1 MADDKYRR
9 RRRKDYG
16 PASQSH
22 QSGMRRREEISPSP
36 GPRKPPIT
44 ILGLAKPSRVVTPT
58 AQAEGDSSAGGGDS
72 KQADSTQGQHD
83 PHRETAGAAA
93 VRHDKPSVVLL
104 SDNRAR
110 EQHGPAKAAGDGEYS
125 DISVQGS
132 KSSSYGGDESAPPVA
147 AIKRSAPGSI
157 ISSVIDQSA
166 QMQSKLAPPFEKQG
180 KIKLVDDHL
189 QWCDN
194 GLELMLEQSDFLVI
208 GAVGLQGCGKSTLL
222 SLLAG
227 NSHQDAYRNYLF
239 FPQTKETKE
248 DCLFQTSGIDMFV
261 TSDRIILLDT
271 EPLLSAS
278 MMDCLLRYE
287 RKFPPEYTSLQNFME
302 MQSMQLLTFL
312 LSVCN
317 IVLVADDWFVDM
329 SLLRLIQDAEML
341 KPSTQPSSSSSSE
354 NMPKDYDLD
363 LYPTVIFVHNKA
375 SQDDFTPRSYFAMQ
389 KTLHEVFSSSKLKL
403 RSGLN
408 MSNVWGSEP
417 MIQRKPGSE
426 NDPAAHVNLLLIPT
440 MEFYKAEPEP
450 LETSLPEYRGY
461 PSFKSIL
468 SYCRS
473 QILSAPRSPITHSA
487 LSEKNWYHF
496 TARMWESVK
505 KSPLLMEYN
514 RLLSTSS

>member
-1 MADDKYRR
+1 MADEKYRR

-16 PASQSH
+16 SAPH
-22 QSGMRRREEISPSP
+22 QSGMRNREEISPSP
-36 GPRKPPIT
+36 SPRKPPIT
-44 ILGLAKPSRVVTPT
+44 ILGLAKRVPSPAGQQESDISATGGDPKQAESGQSQQDPSRDVL
-58 AQAEGDSSAGGGDS
+58 
-72 KQADSTQGQHD
+72 
-83 PHRETAGAAA
+83 GATGAS
-93 VRHDKPSVVLL
+93 HDKPAVVLL

-110 EQHGPAKAAGDGEYS
+110 HGPAKASGDVEYS
-125 DISVQGS
+125 DLTAQNSQSSPYNAGEESSPSASSVRR
-132 KSSSYGGDESAPPVA
+132 AT
-147 AIKRSAPGSI
+147 PGSF

-180 KIKLVDDHL
+180 KIKLVDDHF
-189 QWCDN
+189 QWCDS
-194 GLELMLEQSDFLVI
+194 GLDLMLEQSDFLVI

-227 NSHQDAYRNYLF
+227 NTHQDAYRNYLF
-239 FPQTKETKE
+239 FPQTKETRE

-287 RKFPPEYTSLQNFME
+287 RKIPPEYSSLQNFIE

-329 SLLRLIQDAEML
+329 SLLRLLQDAEML
-341 KPSTQPSSSSSSE
+341 KPSTQPSSSSSAAE
-354 NMPKDYDLD
+354 NMAKDYDLD

-375 SQDDFTPRSYFAMQ
+375 SQDDFSPRSYFAMQ
-389 KTLHEVFSSSKLKL
+389 KVLSEVFSSSKLKL
-403 RSGLN
+403 RTKLN
-408 MSNVWGSEP
+408 MNNDWGSEP
-417 MIQRKPGSE
+417 LIQHKPGSE
-426 NDPAAHVNLLLIPT
+426 NDPAVDVNLLLFPI

-450 LETSLPEYRGY
+450 LETTLPEYRGC

-468 SYCRS
+468 AYCRS
-473 QILSAPRSPITHSA
+473 QILSAPRSPMTHST

-496 TARMWESVK
+496 AARMWESVK

>member
-1 MADDKYRR
+1 MADEKFRR

-16 PASQSH
+16 GGSH
-22 QSGMRRREEISPSP
+22 HSGMRYRDEISPSP
-36 GPRKPPIT
+36 SPRKPPIT
-44 ILGLAKPSRVVTPT
+44 ILGLAKPSRVASPT
-58 AQAEGDSSAGGGDS
+58 AQPDGDNAAAGGDT
-72 KQADSTQGQHD
+72 KQADNAQSQQD
-83 PHRETAGAAA
+83 PLREPSGATAAL
-93 VRHDKPSVVLL
+93 HEKPAVVLL

-110 EQHGPAKAAGDGEYS
+110 HQHGQAKASGDGEYP
-125 DISVQGS
+125 DISSQSSQSGS
-132 KSSSYGGDESAPPVA
+132 YAGDEGSPAVTN
-147 AIKRSAPGSI
+147 IKRSAPGSI
-157 ISSVIDQSA
+157 ISNVIDQSA

-180 KIKLVDDHL
+180 KIKLVDDHF

-194 GLELMLEQSDFLVI
+194 GLDLMLEQSDFLVV

-227 NSHQDAYRNYLF
+227 NTHQDAYRNYLF

-287 RKFPPEYTSLQNFME
+287 RKFPPEYTSLQNFIE

-329 SLLRLIQDAEML
+329 SLLRLLQDAEML
-341 KPSTQPSSSSSSE
+341 KPSTQPSSSANAE
-354 NMPKDYDLD
+354 NMSKDYDLD
-363 LYPTVIFVHNKA
+363 LYPTIIFVHNKA
-375 SQDDFTPRSYFAMQ
+375 SHDDFTPRSYFAMQ
-389 KTLHEVFSSSKLKL
+389 KILHEFFASSKLKV

-408 MSNVWGSEP
+408 MSNNWGGEP
-417 MIQRKPGSE
+417 MVPRKPGSE
-426 NDPAAHVNLLLIPT
+426 NDPAADVNLLLLPT

-450 LETSLPEYRGY
+450 LEISLPEYRGY

-468 SYCRS
+468 AYCRS
-473 QILSAPRSPITHSA
+473 QILSAPRSPMTHSA